1 MEALKILV
9 VDDESRMRKLVH
21 DFLTKA
27 GYQVLEAADGAEA
40 VDIFFERN
48 DISMVILDVMMPKL
62 DGYQVLKEIRAYSQ
76 VPVVMLT
83 ARGEEHDELK
93 GF

>member
-27 GYQVLEAADGAEA
+27 GYIILEAEDGAQA
-40 VDIFFERN
+40 LDVFWANN
-48 DISMVILDVMMPKL
+48 DIALVILDVMMPKL
-62 DGYQVLKEIRAYSQ
+62 DGYEVLKEIRSYSK

-83 ARGEEHDELK
+83 S
-93 GF
+93 